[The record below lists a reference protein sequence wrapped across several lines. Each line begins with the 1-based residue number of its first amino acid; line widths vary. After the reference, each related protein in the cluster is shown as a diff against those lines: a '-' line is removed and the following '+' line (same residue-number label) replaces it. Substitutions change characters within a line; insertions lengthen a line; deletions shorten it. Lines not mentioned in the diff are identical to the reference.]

1 MELHEDFERVRR
13 EREAE
18 DQLESLVDKF
28 DRDIADCSREELHDW
43 CMHLYTTLLERGVD
57 PYQDQEQSYS
67 IPLESL
73 ATAEDVNR
81 LNHQLNLLK
90 NSLFWITLLL
100 VVSFFR

>member
-13 EREAE
+13 AREAE
-18 DQLESLVDKF
+18 DQIESMVDDF
-28 DRDIADCSREELHDW
+28 DQHLKECSREEIHRWCLH
-43 CMHLYTTLLERGVD
+43 YYAELLERGVEPSD
-57 PYQDQEQSYS
+57 ESYS

-81 LNHQLNLLK
+81 LSHQLNLLK
-90 NSLFWITLLL
+90 DSIFWITLLL